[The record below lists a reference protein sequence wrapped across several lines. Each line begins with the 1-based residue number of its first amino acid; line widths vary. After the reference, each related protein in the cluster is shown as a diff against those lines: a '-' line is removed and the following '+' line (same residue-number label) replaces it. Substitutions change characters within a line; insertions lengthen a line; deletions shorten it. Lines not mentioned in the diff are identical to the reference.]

1 LRQRSVLYEGN
12 PILAGIGA
20 SALPTDPAVVG
31 TYLATIAETKSVAT
45 IWSPSRKRTK
55 LPVCRI
61 RSRSAPMQ
69 SLLGGIVRTK
79 TVAQTRKDAL
89 TQLVPYEPPLLS
101 ASPA

>member
-1 LRQRSVLYEGN
+1 
-12 PILAGIGA
+12 
-20 SALPTDPAVVG
+20 
-31 TYLATIAETKSVAT
+31 VAT

-89 TQLVPYEPPLLS
+89 TQLVPYEPPLRARRLRDGIIGDRRIFVRLWQMPTMHS
-101 ASPA
+101 AVVVDEPSCAAFASFSL